1 MTANQDGRE
10 PSFEV
15 ARRGYR
21 APQVD
26 VWVEETLRR
35 IETLEAERD
44 DARRQ
49 AASLQGS
56 LDEMRGRETAPD
68 TFGARAERILRMAE
82 HDAHQRRERAESDAG
97 DIRELAHSEA
107 ERTIAQAR
115 AEAARIRAEADQ
127 TFARARADL
136 AAARRD
142 ADLRVDTAA
151 SMNEHVQSLRSA
163 IRGEVARLHAA
174 LGAELRALDTPLP
187 QETAPEPQAP
197 PEVQKDV
204 EPVSEPVSEPAGE
217 PVSEPV
223 SQTDGEPE
231 TEPDEPAAAVV
242 ALPVQRDHPP
252 AEDATPASGM
262 PATTAAESS

>member
-1 MTANQDGRE
+1 MTANLNGRE

-21 APQVD
+21 ASQVD
-26 VWVEETLRR
+26 VWVEETLRQ

-44 DARRQ
+44 DARRL

-56 LDEMRGRETAPD
+56 LDEVRGREPAPD
-68 TFGARAERILRMAE
+68 SFGARAERILRMAE

-97 DIRELAHSEA
+97 EIRELAHSEA

-115 AEAARIRAEADQ
+115 AEAARIREEADQ

-142 ADLRVDTAA
+142 ADIRVDTAA
-151 SMNEHVQSLRSA
+151 SMNEHIQSLRSA
-163 IRGEVARLHAA
+163 VRGEVARLHAA

-187 QETAPEPQAP
+187 AETAPEPQAP
-197 PEVQKDV
+197 PEERRVV
-204 EPVSEPVSEPAGE
+204 EPVSEAVSEPVSEPGSE
-217 PVSEPV
+217 PVSEA
-223 SQTDGEPE
+223 DG
-231 TEPDEPAAAVV
+231 EPDEPAAVV
-242 ALPVQRDHPP
+242 VSLPVQRDHPP
-252 AEDATPASGM
+252 TEDATPASGM